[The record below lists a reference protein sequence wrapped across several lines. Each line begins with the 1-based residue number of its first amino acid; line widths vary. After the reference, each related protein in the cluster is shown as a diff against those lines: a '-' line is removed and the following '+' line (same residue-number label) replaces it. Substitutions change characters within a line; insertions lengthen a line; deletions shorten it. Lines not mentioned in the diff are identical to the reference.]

1 MAKKYIEAEK
11 LIAEI
16 ERLVKVNKELKPS
29 RFTEGIAA
37 GYGDVLSA
45 ITSLQQDQP
54 EFPTTDEEIEIFL
67 ATHPKVEVPNKY
79 KTPDWLWKKL
89 EQPEVD
95 LKNEIITQWSKCNP
109 TDEGMGSEYAI
120 IAVEQF
126 AAIARHFY
134 ELGLKA
140 RKEE

>member
-1 MAKKYIEAEK
+1 MSKYIDADLLRK
-11 LIAEI
+11 EI
-16 ERLVKVNKELKPS
+16 ESYRKECENSYGEPGDNNFPLGKVTACDDFINV
-29 RFTEGIAA
+29 IA
-37 GYGDVLSA
+37 
-45 ITSLQQDQP
+45 SLQQD
-54 EFPTTDEEIEIFL
+54 
-67 ATHPKVEVPNKY
+67 
-79 KTPDWLWKKL
+79 
-89 EQPEVD
+89 QPEVD

-140 RKEE
+140 RKEKSK

>member
-1 MAKKYIEAEK
+1 MKKYIDAEK
-11 LIAEI
+11 MKESLKRRYTDITVPVITSEGGLESYFRRREIRDIIKLI
-16 ERLVKVNKELKPS
+16 
-29 RFTEGIAA
+29 
-37 GYGDVLSA
+37 D
-45 ITSLQQDQP
+45 SLQQ
-54 EFPTTDEEIEIFL
+54 
-67 ATHPKVEVPNKY
+67 
-79 KTPDWLWKKL
+79 

-95 LKNEIITQWSKCNP
+95 LKNEIIIQWSKCNP

-140 RKEE
+140 KEGNK